1 MGKKKQQFSVDAS
14 RIITRLISVNDI
26 ENHPENPNIHP
37 DKQVEELAVSH
48 SELGQYRSIVVWQ
61 RPGGKYIR
69 VTGHGYSAGA
79 MSAGETILRCEVLPE
94 DTPQETVKAI
104 MLADNLHARN
114 SSPDDTLLA
123 QLLQEQHDLGM
134 PLAALG
140 TDEEALRQMLEA
152 LGDEVLSQG
161 EAEEDE
167 GGEQRGV
174 GAGGDDFETDPD
186 VLQIRCKRGELWAM
200 GEHRLLVDD
209 STKAENVKRLMQ
221 GEKASLMATD
231 PPYGDSWIQKAK
243 DMQAHGYGHSHAV
256 LHGSIKS
263 DDLNAT
269 DLKAFLITF
278 LEAAKLAGDPPMP
291 FYVWHGAKRIVFEQA
306 LIETG
311 YFVHQPVIWVK
322 PGFVIGR
329 LHYHPRCE
337 WALHGWR
344 QGNGK
349 CPFYGERNQSD
360 IWEVARE
367 NDKIHPTQKPLELFN
382 IPILN
387 HTNEGEICYEPFAG
401 SGTQIISAE
410 RLRRR
415 CYACELDEKY
425 ATVILNRW
433 EAETGQ
439 TAELVERTETSV

>member
-1 MGKKKQQFSVDAS
+1 
-14 RIITRLISVNDI
+14 
-26 ENHPENPNIHP
+26 
-37 DKQVEELAVSH
+37 
-48 SELGQYRSIVVWQ
+48 
-61 RPGGKYIR
+61 
-69 VTGHGYSAGA
+69 
-79 MSAGETILRCEVLPE
+79 
-94 DTPQETVKAI
+94 
-104 MLADNLHARN
+104 
-114 SSPDDTLLA
+114 
-123 QLLQEQHDLGM
+123 
-134 PLAALG
+134 
-140 TDEEALRQMLEA
+140 
-152 LGDEVLSQG
+152 
-161 EAEEDE
+161 
-167 GGEQRGV
+167 
-174 GAGGDDFETDPD
+174 
-186 VLQIRCKRGELWAM
+186 
-200 GEHRLLVDD
+200 
-209 STKAENVKRLMQ
+209 
-221 GEKASLMATD
+221 
-231 PPYGDSWIQKAK
+231 
-243 DMQAHGYGHSHAV
+243 
-256 LHGSIKS
+256 
-263 DDLNAT
+263 
-269 DLKAFLITF
+269 
-278 LEAAKLAGDPPMP
+278 
-291 FYVWHGAKRIVFEQA
+291 
-306 LIETG
+306 
-311 YFVHQPVIWVK
+311 
-322 PGFVIGR
+322 VIGR